1 MGKLFISMLNGR
13 SNRIGAA
20 FGVVVA
26 LHLFLALSLA
36 RAEDGAE
43 GARVVLPRPQYFIAE
58 PTPNDSGAHITLRW
72 PRAEGERKDYQ
83 YVIYVSRDPHW
94 RWFECRRIAA
104 DSGFVTDPDVAA
116 YYPYRF
122 SEGEEHFAIVE
133 PAGALTVQL
142 GEETVQ
148 YRECIP
154 WLDREMQYLAW
165 IKDAAGKLRSCR
177 RLLVEMEQQ
186 LARRGALENR
196 YASWESGWNDELRKL
211 KAEYVAVFGAPG
223 GDADFDVLE
232 VVRRLEQ
239 RKAELQSGSAGGGGV
254 AERLEAVRLKL
265 KALARARQLE
275 GYLRAA
281 RRRRAQIAAAIDENV
296 GAFFRSAAGFA
307 LVSTLVHCETTLQ
320 LGSYAGVS
328 PEAVTPR
335 QAAGLLPGLRRE
347 LEEARRRASASD
359 ATAKDYDAY
368 DRLRYVEHLASA
380 YVQRAERQASLEEIE
395 NDLLWNLASVLGRWP
410 LPAGVEAEA
419 EQPDAA
425 RLGELLALCQEA
437 LERLER
443 ERGRAAIENW
453 RAARKAFGQA
463 QRQWV
468 LARVSLLRKRYESR
482 AFGRP
487 PASYYAR
494 EITRLVPLL
503 VGSEKRFR
511 KLLRSHA
518 RRRYYFRLGVASAG
532 QEPEEPLELLA
543 SAAARASLFDF
554 SKLTNLVFALVFA
567 GAVVGMISVARRR
580 PQLYIRK
587 IAGLDAVDEA
597 IGRATE
603 MGKPVLFVHGLTG
616 IGSISVIAS
625 LNILSRIARH
635 VAEYETDLLV
645 VNNDPLVY
653 SVSYEVVQEGYME
666 AGRPDA
672 FKPDNVVMVASE
684 QFPYV
689 AAVAGIMSRNQP
701 AANLFMG
708 YFYAESLILAEA
720 GALTGAIQIAG
731 TDSFTQL
738 PFFITTCDY
747 TLMGEEL
754 YAASAYLSREP
765 KLLGTIK
772 AQDIGKSI
780 LLAAIPL
787 GTALVWAGVNVLKV
801 LFTAYEKAD

>member
-13 SNRIGAA
+13 GNRIGAA
-20 FGVVVA
+20 FRAVVA

-36 RAEDGAE
+36 RAENGAG
-43 GARVVLPRPQYFIAE
+43 GAQIVLPRPQYLIAE

-72 PRAEGERKDYQ
+72 PRAQGEWKDYQ

-94 RWFECRRIAA
+94 RWFECRRIAT

-142 GEETVQ
+142 EGETVQ

-165 IKDAAGKLRSCR
+165 IKDAAGKLRSCES
-177 RLLVEMEQQ
+177 LLVEMEQQ
-186 LARRGALENR
+186 LVRRGALENR
-196 YASWESGWNDELRKL
+196 YASRESGWNEELRKL
-211 KAEYVAVFGAPG
+211 KAGYVAAFGVPG
-223 GDADFDVLE
+223 DDADFDVLE
-232 VVRRLEQ
+232 VVRQLER
-239 RKAELQSGSAGGGGV
+239 RKAELQSGSAGGGMAGQ
-254 AERLEAVRLKL
+254 LETVRLKL

-275 GYLRAA
+275 EYLQAA

-296 GAFFRSAAGFA
+296 RAFLQSAAGFA
-307 LVSTLVHCETTLQ
+307 LVSTLVHCETALQ
-320 LGSYAGVS
+320 LSSYAGVS
-328 PEAVTPR
+328 PEAISPQ
-335 QAAGLLPGLRRE
+335 QAARLLPELRRE
-347 LEEARRRASASD
+347 LKEARRRASATD

-368 DRLRYVEHLASA
+368 DRLRYVERLASA
-380 YVQRAERQASLEEIE
+380 YVQRAERQASLEKIE
-395 NDLLWNLASVLGRWP
+395 NDLLWNLASVLGQWP
-410 LPAGVEAEA
+410 LPGSVEAEE

-425 RLGELLALCQEA
+425 RLGELLALRQKA

-443 ERGRAAIENW
+443 EPGQAAIENW

-463 QRQWV
+463 QREWV
-468 LARVSLLRKRYESR
+468 LARTSLLRRRYESR

-487 PASYYAR
+487 PAPYYER

-503 VGSEKRFR
+503 VSSEKRFR
-511 KLLRSHA
+511 KLVRSHA
-518 RRRYYFRLGVASAG
+518 RRRYYFRLGVVSAG
-532 QEPEEPLELLA
+532 QEPEEPVELLA
-543 SAAARASLFDF
+543 SAAARASLFDL
-554 SKLTNLVFALVFA
+554 SKLTNFVFALVFA

-580 PQLYIRK
+580 PHLYIRK

-603 MGKPVLFVHGLTG
+603 MGKPVLFAHGLTG

-645 VNNDPLVY
+645 VNNDPIVY

-689 AAVAGIMSRNQP
+689 AAVAGIMSRSQP

-801 LFTAYEKAD
+801 LFTAYDKAD